1 MVLRWFCH
9 LWEAIMKKNK
19 FRVNKKRVGILIV
32 IVLLLGF
39 TIYAALNQSVNSDGE
54 KYYLKAFEVNEQELS
69 AIVFT
74 SGQVA
79 SMTEQHLTFN
89 QSGKITKLNF
99 EVGETVQKGDLIATL
114 DQEDL
119 LSQIRSTALQVEINE
134 KNIQK
139 IRMSGVINYE
149 GAYKNS
155 KLNYE
160 EALSTFENNKKLH
173 ENGVISTSEFDRY
186 KNALALAENDYNTTK
201 KKYEGYGNGIDLEI
215 AKLQLEESKA
225 QLLDLENKLEDM
237 VIKAPFDGVITSND
251 LKQGE
256 FVMANSQG
264 IVVETIDD
272 LMIETEIS
280 QYDVDNINLGQIVEI
295 SRNGEDTI
303 YEGKVSKINPTA
315 VVSQQ
320 SSIVPVEIDIISKSH
335 YKPNYTVNVEIE
347 TDSNESAKVIPYEAL
362 IRDEENNHVVFKF
375 VDGKAEKIP
384 VERGIN
390 GPLRTEI
397 ITDEVQVGDTI
408 LLDPPLD
415 LKDGDAVEITETVE

>member
-1 MVLRWFCH
+1 
-9 LWEAIMKKNK
+9 MKKNK
-19 FRVNKKRVGILIV
+19 FKVNKKRVSILIIV
-32 IVLLLGF
+32 VLLLGF

-54 KYYLKAFEVNEQELS
+54 KYYLKAFEVKEQELS
-69 AIVFT
+69 SIVFT
-74 SGQVA
+74 SGQVTSKA
-79 SMTEQHLTFN
+79 EQQLTFN
-89 QSGKITKLNF
+89 QSGKITKLYF
-99 EVGETVQKGDLIATL
+99 EVGEKVQKGDLIAAL
-114 DQEDL
+114 DQENL

-139 IRMSGVINYE
+139 LRMSGVINYE
-149 GAYKNS
+149 GAYKNA

-160 EALSTFENNKKLH
+160 EALNTFENNQKLY
-173 ENGVISTSEFDRY
+173 EKGIISTSEFDRY
-186 KNALALAENDYNTTK
+186 KNALALAENDYHTTK

-225 QLLDLENKLEDM
+225 QLLDLENKLDDM

-251 LKQGE
+251 LKQGA
-256 FVMANSQG
+256 FVMANTEG
-264 IVVETIDD
+264 IVIETIDD

-295 SRNGEDTI
+295 SRNGEDTV
-303 YEGKVSKINPTA
+303 YEGKVSKVNPTA

-320 SSIVPVEIDIISKSH
+320 SSIVPVEIDIISKNH

-347 TDSNESAKVIPYEAL
+347 TASNEKAKVIPYEAL

-375 VDGKAEKIP
+375 VEGKAEKILI
-384 VERGIN
+384 ERGIN

-397 ITDEVQVGDTI
+397 ITDDVQVGDTI

-415 LKDGDAVEITETVE
+415 LEDGNVVEIIETIE

>member
-1 MVLRWFCH
+1 
-9 LWEAIMKKNK
+9 MKKNNFK
-19 FRVNKKRVGILIV
+19 VNKKRVAILILV
-32 IVLLLGF
+32 VLILGA
-39 TIYAALNQSVNSDGE
+39 TIYAALNQSVNGAGE
-54 KYYLKAFEVNEQELS
+54 KYYLKAYEVKEQELS

-79 SMTEQHLTFN
+79 STLEQNLTFN
-89 QSGKITKLNF
+89 QSGKITTINF
-99 EVGETVQKGDLIATL
+99 EIGDSVQKGEIIAAL

-119 LSQIRSTALQVEINE
+119 LSQIRSSALQVEINE

-139 IRMSGVINYE
+139 LRMSGVINYE
-149 GAYKNS
+149 GAYKNA

-160 EALSTFENNKKLH
+160 KALNIFENNKKLY
-173 ENGVISTSEFDRY
+173 ESGVISTSEFNQF
-186 KNALALAENDYNTTK
+186 KNALALAENDYQSTK

-237 VIKAPFDGVITSND
+237 ILEAPFDGVITSSN

-256 FVMANSQG
+256 FVMSNTQG
-264 IVVETIDD
+264 VVVETIDN

-280 QYDVDNINLGQIVEI
+280 QYDVDSINIGQIVEI
-295 SRNGEDTI
+295 SRNGEDII

-320 SSIVPVEIDIISKSH
+320 SSIVPVEIDIISENH

-347 TDSNESAKVIPYEAL
+347 TDSNENAKVIPYEAL
-362 IRDEENNHVVFKF
+362 IRDVENNHIIFKYSE
-375 VDGKAEKIP
+375 GKVEKIIID
-384 VERGIN
+384 RGIN

-397 ITDEVQVGDTI
+397 ISDAVSVGDTI
-408 LLDPPLD
+408 LLDPPLE
-415 LKDGDAVEITETVE
+415 LEDGDAVEIIETVE

>member
-1 MVLRWFCH
+1 
-9 LWEAIMKKNK
+9 MKKNK
-19 FRVNKKRVGILIV
+19 FRINKKRVGILIIV
-32 IVLLLGF
+32 VLLLGF
-39 TIYAALNQSVNSDGE
+39 TIYAALNQSVNSDAS
-54 KYYLKAFEVNEQELS
+54 KYYLKAFEVDEQELS

-79 SMTEQHLTFN
+79 SMTEQYMTFN

-99 EVGETVQKGDLIATL
+99 EVGEKVQKGDLIAAL

-139 IRMSGVINYE
+139 LRMSGVINYE
-149 GAYKNS
+149 GAYKNA

-160 EALSTFENNKKLH
+160 DALKTFENNKKLYDK
-173 ENGVISTSEFDRY
+173 GVISTSEFDRY
-186 KNALALAENDYNTTK
+186 KNTLALAENDYNTTK
-201 KKYEGYGNGIDLEI
+201 KKYEGFGNGIDLEI

-225 QLLDLENKLEDM
+225 QLLDLENKLDDM
-237 VIKAPFDGVITSND
+237 VIKAPFDGVITSNE

-280 QYDVDNINLGQIVEI
+280 QYDVDNIKLGQIVEI

-303 YEGKVSKINPTA
+303 YEGKVSNINPTA

-320 SSIVPVEIDIISKSH
+320 SSIVPVEIDIVSKSH

-347 TDSNESAKVIPYEAL
+347 TDTNEQAKVVPYEAL
-362 IRDEENNHVVFKF
+362 VRDEENNHIVFKF
-375 VDGKAEKIP
+375 VEGKAEKII

-408 LLDPPLD
+408 LLDPPID
-415 LKDGDAVEITETVE
+415 LKDGDAVEIIETIE